1 MSKSK
6 KNSKTSKSRKAN
18 TAKYD
23 HPGRP
28 MYDPSF
34 PRTKEFTFTDFE
46 VANGVNPKTGKG
58 KECTTLTLRKW
69 LKRDKARMGKSILVL
84 LKGVTADPN
93 SRKGLGRRAHLFS
106 LRSKVNTTR
115 TPRVT
120 QDAPSDVSPE
130 TKSYEA
136 TKAALLA
143 DTSVPVTAPATPE
156 PQPEV
161 TPTPAPAPVE
171 AVPAAVVEA
180 APIANETPAPAPQA
194 EVTPAPS
201 AEVAPAPQS

>member
-1 MSKSK
+1 MSKR
-6 KNSKTSKSRKAN
+6 KNSKTNKA
-18 TAKYD
+18 TKHE

-34 PRTKEFTFTDFE
+34 PRSKEFTFTDFE

-69 LKRDKARMGKSILVL
+69 LKRDKARLGKSILVQ
-84 LKGVTADPN
+84 LKGVTAEPN

-106 LRSKVNTTR
+106 LRSRVSVTR
-115 TPRVT
+115 TPRT
-120 QDAPSDVSPE
+120 QNAPTNDVSQS
-130 TKSYEA
+130 TKDYEA

-143 DTSVPVTAPATPE
+143 DTSVPVTAPVTPE